1 MSPVRILSRL
11 ALSGLA
17 LAIVG
22 LCLIPFLA
30 FDTAPAIER
39 AAELTPQHIERAQRI
54 LATND
59 PRRLRNGSVRTIAI
73 ATEDVDVAVN
83 YLAHRYAAGSA
94 LMEFADG
101 RARVR
106 ASLRTALIPGRPFIN
121 VSLTLVEGDPVPRVT
136 MVRLGALPIPV
147 SLAEFVVRR
156 AMGVA
161 GVDLTPVGHA
171 LRAVDLDDSGLRFTY
186 QWDDDLAD
194 SVRTALVSPGERE
207 RLHAYHQALVG
218 ATRSSSPPRVSLID
232 LVSPVFALAEQRSSA
247 GDPIAE
253 NRAAILV
260 LAGYVVGQSLVP
272 IVPEARTW
280 DRPRR
285 LGVRLAGRDDLAK
298 HFIVSAVLS
307 ANTGGPFADA
317 VGIYKE
323 IADSR
328 GGSGFS
334 FSDVAADR
342 AGSRLGTL
350 AEHQATASRLQRQLA
365 SPLTEATLMPSIVDL
380 PDVPNEAEFKRRFG
394 GVDAPGYRRVIADID
409 ARLDALPLFTAAR

>member
-1 MSPVRILSRL
+1 MLTRVLLKL
-11 ALSGLA
+11 ALVALV

-22 LCLIPFLA
+22 VVLLPFLA
-30 FDTAPAIER
+30 FDPAPAIER

-59 PRRLRNGSVRTIAI
+59 PRRLRNGSVRTITI
-73 ATEDVDVAVN
+73 AADDVDVAVN

-94 LMEFADG
+94 MTQFTDG
-101 RARVR
+101 GARVQ
-106 ASLRTALIPGRPFIN
+106 ASLRPAVMPGRPFVNLSVDII
-121 VSLTLVEGDPVPRVT
+121 EGAPVPRIGR
-136 MVRLGALPIPV
+136 VRIGLLPIPPTV
-147 SLAEFVVRR
+147 AEFVVRR
-156 AMGVA
+156 GLRAA
-161 GVDLTPVGHA
+161 GVDLGAVGHA
-171 LRAVDLDDSGLRFTY
+171 LRTVDLDDRELRLTY

-207 RLHAYHQALVG
+207 RLHAYHQALVR
-218 ATRSSSPPRVSLID
+218 ATRALPPPRASLVDIIP
-232 LVSPVFALAEQRSSA
+232 PVFALAVQRSVE
-247 GDPIAE
+247 GDAIAE

-260 LAGYVVGQSLVP
+260 LTGYVVGQSLVP

-298 HFIVSAVLS
+298 HFVVSAVLS

-350 AEHQATASRLQRQLA
+350 AEHQGTATQLQRQLA
-365 SPLTEATLMPSIVDL
+365 VPLAEAVLMPSISEL
-380 PDVPNEAEFKRRFG
+380 PDAPNEAEFKRRFG
-394 GVDAPGYRRVIADID
+394 GVDAPAYRRVLADID
-409 ARLDALPLFTAAR
+409 ARIDALPLFAVPR